1 MSNPD
6 FAWVDLGNGRQVYRR
21 IRRPVAARS
30 HLPTPM
36 IRSDGMTATL
46 NPIDGRHY
54 ESKSEYERVV
64 RENGCEIVG
73 NDAGFVRDAERAREY
88 KPEGIRDDLKEAWH
102 KLSS

>member
-21 IRRPVAARS
+21 VRRPVAARS

-36 IRSDGMTATL
+36 IRSDGMTATW
-46 NPIDGRHY
+46 NPVDGKHY
-54 ESKSEYERVV
+54 ESKSEYERAVKAA
-64 RENGCEIVG
+64 GCEIVG
-73 NDAGFVRDAERAREY
+73 NDSGHWN
-88 KPEGIRDDLKEAWH
+88 KQPTGIEPTGIKDDIKEAWN